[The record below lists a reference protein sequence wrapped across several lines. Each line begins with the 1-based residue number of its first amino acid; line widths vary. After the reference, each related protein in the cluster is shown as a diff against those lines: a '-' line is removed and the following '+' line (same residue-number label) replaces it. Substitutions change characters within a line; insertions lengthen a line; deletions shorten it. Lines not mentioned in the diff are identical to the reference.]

1 MNRSTAAAL
10 TICVAMGLSG
20 GCSALGRSDQEM
32 LGQGIVQGTLG
43 AHPEMQ
49 IRSFPAGAQSLS
61 GQVIE
66 IEGGAYIV
74 LATEGLERQI
84 PHDENTRIDRPAHVG
99 DRIEAWLDDRGR
111 AVVIRNIDHE

>member
-1 MNRSTAAAL
+1 M
-10 TICVAMGLSG
+10 
-20 GCSALGRSDQEM
+20 
-32 LGQGIVQGTLG
+32 QGTLG
-43 AHPEMQ
+43 AHPEGQ
-49 IRSFPAGAQSLS
+49 GRLSLVGTLSLS
-61 GQVIE
+61 GQVIK

-74 LATEGLERQI
+74 RPAKGLERQI